1 MFLVNLKNRSDETE
15 FMDDPSVP
23 QKDLNVA
30 LADISRVN
38 KLLGGNG
45 ITINAVLNQIEKN
58 PTTQEWVI
66 MDLGCG
72 DGEMLRLLQDR
83 LIKKE
88 VKVRLIGIDIN
99 DACLNQAKKLSER
112 YPLIE
117 FYNKN
122 IFTLS
127 KEDFYCDIIICTL
140 TLHHFR
146 DEEIKK
152 VLKKSLALVSKVV
165 IVNDIHRNRWT
176 YYLFKLFS
184 FFFIKGYI
192 AKNDGLVSI
201 KRGFKRKELLHLAK
215 ELQIDAYQ
223 LDWKWAF
230 RYRWVI
236 SN

>member
-1 MFLVNLKNRSDETE
+1 MFLVDLKYRSDETE
-15 FMDDPSVP
+15 LMDDPSVP
-23 QKDLNVA
+23 ENDLNTA
-30 LADISRVN
+30 LSDISRVN

-45 ITINAVLNQIEKN
+45 ITINAVLQQIDQN
-58 PTTQEWVI
+58 PSTKEWVI

-72 DGEMLRLLQDR
+72 DGEILRLLHKR
-83 LIKKE
+83 LEKKE
-88 VKVRLIGIDIN
+88 IKVRFIGIDIN
-99 DACLNQAKKLSER
+99 EACLHQAKKLSKT
-112 YPLIE
+112 YPAIE

-122 IFTLS
+122 IFTVS
-127 KEDFYCDIIICTL
+127 KEDFNCDIILCTL

-152 VLKKSLALVSKVV
+152 LLKKGLTLVSKVF
-165 IVNDIHRNRWT
+165 IINDIHRNTLT

>member
-1 MFLVNLKNRSDETE
+1 MSLVNLKKRSNEAE
-15 FMDDPSVP
+15 LMDDPSVP
-23 QKDLNVA
+23 EEDLNTA
-30 LADISRVN
+30 LSDISRVN
-38 KLLGGNG
+38 RLLGGNG
-45 ITINAVLNQIEKN
+45 ITINAVLKQIDESPNTK
-58 PTTQEWVI
+58 EWVI
-66 MDLGCG
+66 MDLGSG
-72 DGEMLRLLQDR
+72 DGEMLRLLHDKVV
-83 LIKKE
+83 KKA

-99 DACLNQAKKLSER
+99 DACLNQAKKLSEL
-112 YPLIE
+112 YPAIE

-146 DEEIKK
+146 DEDIKK
-152 VLKKSLALVSKVV
+152 VLKKSLTLVSKVL
-165 IVNDIHRNRWT
+165 IINDIHRNILT

-215 ELQIDAYQ
+215 ELQIDSYQ